1 MKEVKQFF
9 NLQLDFG
16 SEKIS
21 VPQGNIDGT
30 DNEKC
35 QAYQWHYIKFND
47 NDSFTKLWDLFT
59 VLCEKAVKKEI
70 RLKHF
75 FLDEEEIC
83 YSADIACEYTL
94 RRYKSYKADGRQY
107 VIRNF
112 ISAAYHGV
120 KHALYSESENDV
132 FLSFCKELN
141 GKPIKVAIKRSS
153 KLLDK
158 NKIDNKKNIKTVDKK
173 QLLLWEDNKKK

>member
-1 MKEVKQFF
+1 MKGVKQFF
-9 NLQLDFG
+9 NLQLDF
-16 SEKIS
+16 ENDNVS

-47 NDSFTKLWDLFT
+47 NDSFIKLWNLFT
-59 VLCEKAVKKEI
+59 ELCKKAVNKEI

-83 YSADIACEYTL
+83 YNADIACEYTL
-94 RRYKSYKADGRQY
+94 RRYKSYKATGRQY

-112 ISAAYHGV
+112 ISAAYHGA
-120 KHALYSESENDV
+120 KHALYSENENDM

-141 GKPIKVAIKRSS
+141 GKPLREAIKRSS
-153 KLLDK
+153 KLAEMDK
-158 NKIDNKKNIKTVDKK
+158 SKDMKDNENTIIDEN
-173 QLLLWEDNKKK
+173 QLLLWE